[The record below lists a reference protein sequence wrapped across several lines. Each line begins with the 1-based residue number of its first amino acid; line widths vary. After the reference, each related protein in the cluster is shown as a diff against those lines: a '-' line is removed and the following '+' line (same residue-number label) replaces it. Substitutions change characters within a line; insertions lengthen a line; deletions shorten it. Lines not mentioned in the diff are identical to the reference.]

1 MKVEN
6 INPFIESV
14 IETYKNMLDCPVKVG
29 KPIVTKDDDESDDI
43 IGVIGMTGTSKGI
56 VAVKFPV
63 KTALQSVGK
72 MVGME
77 FKKIDP
83 SIIDG
88 VGELI
93 NIIAGNAKVKFEGQR
108 ISLSLP
114 TVVRG
119 NMYKLN
125 NLTGAVFLTLPF
137 SSEVGDFELLVSF
150 KSADESAVKKE
161 AVHASANS

>member
-1 MKVEN
+1 MKVEH

-14 IETYKNMLDCPVKVG
+14 IETFSNMLDCPVKVG
-29 KPIVTKDDDESDDI
+29 KPAVTKDNDESDDI
-43 IGVIGMTGTSKGI
+43 IGVIGLTGTSKGI

-63 KTALQSVGK
+63 ATALKSVGK

-77 FKKIDP
+77 YKEIDP

-137 SSEVGDFELLVSF
+137 TSDVGNFEVLVSF
-150 KSADESAVKKE
+150 KSGTPEDLQKE
-161 AVHASANS
+161 AAHAGANS

>member
-1 MKVEN
+1 MKVES

-14 IETYKNMLDCPVKVG
+14 IETFKNMVDCPVKVG
-29 KPIVTKDDDESDDI
+29 KPIVTKDDDDSDDI

-63 KTALQSVGK
+63 QTALKSVGK

-137 SSEVGDFELLVSF
+137 TSDVGSFELLVSF
-150 KSADESAVKKE
+150 KSTEEPAEKKE
-161 AVHASANS
+161 AAHASANS

>member
-1 MKVEN
+1 MKVEH
-6 INPFIESV
+6 INPFIASV
-14 IETYKNMLDCPVKVG
+14 IETFENMLACQVKVG
-29 KPIVTKDDDESDDI
+29 KPIVTRDDDGSDDI

-63 KTALQSVGK
+63 PTALKSVGK

-77 FKKIDP
+77 FKNIDP

-93 NIIAGNAKVKFEGQR
+93 NIIAGNAKVKFQGQR

-125 NLTGAVFLTLPF
+125 NLTGAVFVTLPF

-150 KSADESAVKKE
+150 KSAEKPIDKKE
-161 AVHASANS
+161 AAHAGANS